1 MKTIIGFGDSF
12 VFGTE
17 LADNPDGSKSWIAQA
32 AKKLGCSYSTNAM
45 PGCGNDRIAQQVY
58 SYYSNNTSNDTLAV
72 INWTW
77 LSRWDFYITERE
89 TWITLGPSCVPEKLR
104 SILSRKDAQ
113 DMIDFY
119 NRRDLGLQNKFR
131 NLQTILAVQTYLKS
145 KNIASVQTY
154 MDYEVLGQLGHAP
167 DYVQELQTLVKPELT
182 LFEGENF
189 VDWSYTNGFQVTD
202 PPGLHPL
209 EQAHAAAC
217 ELWVDTYAQALK
229 V

>member
-1 MKTIIGFGDSF
+1 MKKIIGFGDSF

-32 AKKLGCSYSTNAM
+32 ARDLGCSYSTNAM

-58 SYYSNNTSNDTLAV
+58 SYYSNNTSNNTLAV

-77 LSRWDFYITERE
+77 VARWDFYLTERKI
-89 TWITLGPSCVPEKLR
+89 WITLGPTCVPEKLKW
-104 SILSRKDAQ
+104 IMLRKDAQ
-113 DMIDFY
+113 EMIDFY
-119 NRRDLGLQNKFR
+119 NRRVLVLQNKFR

-154 MDYEVLGQLGHAP
+154 MDYELLNQGEHAP
-167 DYVQELQTLVKPELT
+167 DYVQELQALVKPELT

-189 VDWSYTNGFQVTD
+189 VDWSRKNGFQVTD
-202 PPGLHPL
+202 PGLHPL

-217 ELWVDTYAQALK
+217 ELWVDTYAQILK